1 MIRREAAP
9 GPWPGL
15 RLVERPSC
23 QPGEKMSIMEGM
35 NIAVHPVIAGRQA
48 TAVVCD
54 NYIIGRNGAGDCL
67 HKFQKEISVL

>member
-1 MIRREAAP
+1 
-9 GPWPGL
+9 
-15 RLVERPSC
+15 
-23 QPGEKMSIMEGM
+23 MSIMEGM